1 VLVALLACPGLLR
14 VHAEEIPEMPVE
26 RYFTEGEARD
36 RVFGEGLEWRDTILA
51 IDSAARRELFDQ
63 TGLQETEKGVRLVYT
78 LDDSGRVVGAYRI
91 ASEVGKF
98 LPFEFL
104 VGLDDDLRVK
114 DVVVLIYR
122 ESHGADVRRAR
133 VLDQYRG
140 KSAES
145 PVRLNR
151 DIIAISGATLS
162 SWAVN
167 RGVKK
172 TLWWARKAWPNQGAG
187 T

>member
-1 VLVALLACPGLLR
+1 
-14 VHAEEIPEMPVE
+14 MPVN
-26 RYFTEGEARD
+26 RYFTEAEARV
-36 RVFGEGLEWRDTILA
+36 RVFGEGLRWHDTLVA
-51 IDSAARRELFDQ
+51 IDSAARRELFER
-63 TGLQETEKGVRLVYT
+63 TGLQESEELVRLSYA
-78 LDDSGRVVGAYRI
+78 LDDSGEFAGACRV

-104 VGLDDDLRVK
+104 VGLDADLRVK
-114 DVVVLIYR
+114 DIVVLIYR

-133 VLDQYRG
+133 FLEQYRG
-140 KSAES
+140 KSVDA

-151 DIIAISGATLS
+151 DVVAIAGATLS

-172 TLWWARKAWPNQGAG
+172 TLWWAHRAWPNRGADR
-187 T
+187 